1 MHHICIIV
9 NKIIFIILLVNH
21 MKLRLNF
28 FAQVISLVNQ
38 NSYVCFLDGVLS
50 YDMHQG
56 ERRGSE
62 LDLFDF
68 TYDGILS
75 SGYLSGGIGQLM
87 DGEEGQSNFRLDPKN
102 LGLRGYEWVGWKSE
116 TFGGNPVEITFKFD
130 AVRNFSYVKLFCNNL
145 FSREV
150 RVFSSVKVFFRND
163 GQQYLAP
170 PIDYDFARDELM
182 EYAREVTIPLRNSV
196 GRYVKLWLF
205 FDSRWMM
212 VSEIQFESGGF
223 SYLSNHSHTNHH
235 STEQT
240 SLEILQSATR
250 IVSVGFILLVLHE

>member
-1 MHHICIIV
+1 
-9 NKIIFIILLVNH
+9 
-21 MKLRLNF
+21 
-28 FAQVISLVNQ
+28 
-38 NSYVCFLDGVLS
+38 
-50 YDMHQG
+50 MHQG
-56 ERRGSE
+56 ERRGE

-102 LGLRGYEWVGWKSE
+102 LGLRGYEWVGWKSD

-150 RVFSSVKVFFRND
+150 RVFSNVKVFFGND

-170 PIDYDFARDELM
+170 PIDYEFARDEAM

-223 SYLSNHSHTNHH
+223 IYLSNYPHTN
-235 STEQT
+235 
-240 SLEILQSATR
+240 QSN
-250 IVSVGFILLVLHE
+250 II